1 MEGKMNKQDCK
12 KYIKRAYKNLINSN
26 KEITPDNMEKEMIKE
41 IKKQGSEYIAYSK
54 IAVSNMLN
62 SANSLITL
70 NDLLEEIDVLVK
82 IYPHT
87 PKLNR

>member
-1 MEGKMNKQDCK
+1 MIVKMNKQDCK

>member
-1 MEGKMNKQDCK
+1 MLKSQSK

-62 SANSLITL
+62 SANSTITL

-87 PKLNR
+87 PRLNE

>member
-1 MEGKMNKQDCK
+1 MNKQDCK

-26 KEITPDNMEKEMIKE
+26 KEITPDNMENEMIKE

-62 SANSLITL
+62 SANSFLTL

-87 PKLNR
+87 PRLNS

>member
-1 MEGKMNKQDCK
+1 MNKQDCK

-26 KEITPDNMEKEMIKE
+26 KEITPDNMENEMIKE

>member
-1 MEGKMNKQDCK
+1 MNKQDCK

-82 IYPHT
+82 IYAHT

>member
-1 MEGKMNKQDCK
+1 MNKQDCK

-26 KEITPDNMEKEMIKE
+26 KEITPDTMEKEMIKE

>member
-1 MEGKMNKQDCK
+1 MNKQDCK

-26 KEITPDNMEKEMIKE
+26 KEITQDNMKKEMIKE

>member
-1 MEGKMNKQDCK
+1 MNKQDCK

-87 PKLNR
+87 PRLNS

>member
-1 MEGKMNKQDCK
+1 MNKQDCK

-26 KEITPDNMEKEMIKE
+26 KEITQDNMEKEMIKE

>member
-1 MEGKMNKQDCK
+1 MNKQDCK

-26 KEITPDNMEKEMIKE
+26 KEITQDNMEKEMIKE

-87 PKLNR
+87 PKLNT

>member
-1 MEGKMNKQDCK
+1 MNKQDCK
-12 KYIKRAYKNLINSN
+12 KYIKRAYKNLINSY

>member
-1 MEGKMNKQDCK
+1 MNKQDCK

-87 PKLNR
+87 PRLNE

>member
-1 MEGKMNKQDCK
+1 MNKQDCK

-87 PKLNR
+87 PKLYR

>member
-1 MEGKMNKQDCK
+1 MNKQDCK

-62 SANSLITL
+62 SANSTITL
-70 NDLLEEIDVLVK
+70 NELLEEIEVLVK

-87 PKLNR
+87 PRLNS

>member
-1 MEGKMNKQDCK
+1 MNKQDCK

-62 SANSLITL
+62 STNSLITL

>member
-1 MEGKMNKQDCK
+1 MNKQDCK

-26 KEITPDNMEKEMIKE
+26 KEITPDNIENEMIKE

-54 IAVSNMLN
+54 IAVSNMLS
-62 SANSLITL
+62 SANSTITL

>member
-1 MEGKMNKQDCK
+1 MNKQDCK

-26 KEITPDNMEKEMIKE
+26 KEITPDNMENEMIKE

-62 SANSLITL
+62 SANSLLTL

>member
-1 MEGKMNKQDCK
+1 MNKQECK